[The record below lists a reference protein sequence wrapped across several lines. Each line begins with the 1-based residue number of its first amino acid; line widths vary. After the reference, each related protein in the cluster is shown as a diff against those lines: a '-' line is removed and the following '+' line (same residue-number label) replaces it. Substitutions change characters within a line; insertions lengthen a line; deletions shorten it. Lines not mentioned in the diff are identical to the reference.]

1 VTTLSGE
8 GITVAFGDHVAV
20 DDVSLAVD
28 AGAAVGLVG
37 ESGSGKTTVA
47 RVLCGLQTPGS
58 GEVLL
63 DGERLARR
71 RSIAQRRAVQMVFQD
86 PFGSLNPRRR
96 IGSML
101 VELLRVHGLSSGAER
116 ARASELLELVG
127 LPEAALDRYPAA
139 FSGGQRQRI
148 AIARTLAAEPRILIA
163 DEPVSALD
171 VSVQAT
177 VLRVFAQ
184 LRSEL
189 DIGLLLISHNLA
201 VVRVLCETVAVMYL
215 GRLVETGT
223 TTELFEDP
231 RHPYT
236 RALLAAVPRLRPA
249 APVGA
254 AAAPMGVAAAGASV
268 APANAPG
275 AATSAPP
282 ASPMTGGCPYAPV
295 CPLVQQICREL
306 VPGLDPVG
314 TGPRRA
320 ACHFRNEPAVLDR
333 EHDLAL

>member
-1 VTTLSGE
+1 VTTLSAQ
-8 GITVAFGDHVAV
+8 GITVTFGDHVAV
-20 DDVSLAVD
+20 DDVSLTVG

-47 RVLCGLQTPGS
+47 RVLCGLQTPGA
-58 GEVLL
+58 GQVLL
-63 DGERLARR
+63 DGEPLPRR
-71 RSIAQRRAVQMVFQD
+71 RSVAQRRAVQMVFQD
-86 PFGSLNPRRR
+86 PFGSLNPRRQV
-96 IGSML
+96 GSML
-101 VELLRVHGLSSGAER
+101 TELLRVHGLARGDEP

-127 LPEAALDRYPAA
+127 LPGAALHRYPAA

-148 AIARTLAAEPRILIA
+148 AIARALAAEPRVVIA

-201 VVRVLCETVAVMYL
+201 VIRVLCETVAVMYL

-223 TTELFEDP
+223 AAELFEDP

-249 APVGA
+249 PGAHPSDPGAPVD
-254 AAAPMGVAAAGASV
+254 PP
-268 APANAPG
+268 PATAVPVTP
-275 AATSAPP
+275 AQEAESAPP
-282 ASPMTGGCPYAPV
+282 PADGCPYAPV
-295 CPLVQQICREL
+295 CPLVQQICRDRA
-306 VPGLDPVG
+306 PTLDPVQ

-320 ACHFRNEPAVLDR
+320 ACHFRDR
-333 EHDLAL
+333 AATS

>member
-1 VTTLSGE
+1 MTTLAADQ
-8 GITVAFGDHVAV
+8 ITVSFGDLVAV
-20 DDVSLAVD
+20 DDVSLTVD
-28 AGAAVGLVG
+28 AAASVGLVG

-47 RVLCGLQTPGS
+47 KVLCGLQRPDS
-58 GEVLL
+58 GRVLF
-63 DGERLARR
+63 DGQMLPRR
-71 RSIAQRRAVQMVFQD
+71 RSVAQRRAVQMVFQD

-101 VELLRVHGLSSGAER
+101 TELLRVHGLSSGSER
-116 ARASELLELVG
+116 ARALELLELVG
-127 LPEAALDRYPAA
+127 LPGAALDRYPSA

-148 AIARTLAAEPRILIA
+148 AIARALAAEPRIVIA

-171 VSVQAT
+171 VSMQAT

-201 VVRVLCETVAVMYL
+201 VIRVLCETVAVMYL

-223 TTELFEDP
+223 TAELFEDP

-236 RALLAAVPRLRPA
+236 RALLAAVPRLRPSVDVA
-249 APVGA
+249 EVVGIG
-254 AAAPMGVAAAGASV
+254 GV
-268 APANAPG
+268 PATPSQQTA
-275 AATSAPP
+275 SAPP
-282 ASPMTGGCPYAPV
+282 LTGGCPYAPV
-295 CPLVQQICREL
+295 CPLVQEVCRERAPAL
-306 VPGLDPVG
+306 EPVG

-320 ACHFRNEPAVLDR
+320 ACHFRDEPAR
-333 EHDLAL
+333 RMR

>member
-1 VTTLSGE
+1 
-8 GITVAFGDHVAV
+8 
-20 DDVSLAVD
+20 
-28 AGAAVGLVG
+28 
-37 ESGSGKTTVA
+37 
-47 RVLCGLQTPGS
+47 
-58 GEVLL
+58 
-63 DGERLARR
+63 
-71 RSIAQRRAVQMVFQD
+71 MVFQD

-101 VELLRVHGLSSGAER
+101 TELLRVHGLARGAEH
-116 ARASELLELVG
+116 ARALELLGLVG

-148 AIARTLAAEPRILIA
+148 AIARALAAEPRIVIA

-201 VVRVLCETVAVMYL
+201 VIRVLCETVAVMYL

-223 TTELFEDP
+223 TAELFDDP

-249 APVGA
+249 T
-254 AAAPMGVAAAGASV
+254 AAGAPPLVTAPTV
-268 APANAPG
+268 AQAQEG
-275 AATSAPP
+275 APP
-282 ASPMTGGCPYAPV
+282 TPPLTSGCPYAPV
-295 CPLVQQICREL
+295 CPLVQQICHEL
-306 VPGLDPVG
+306 APGLEPVG
-314 TGPRRA
+314 AGPAAPPATSVTSRR
-320 ACHFRNEPAVLDR
+320 RRRR
-333 EHDLAL
+333 EHDPARVRPILWQTSACQGSASAYRMARDEDRRHRRG

>member
-1 VTTLSGE
+1 VTTLSAE
-8 GITVAFGDHVAV
+8 GITVAFGDLVAV

-28 AGAAVGLVG
+28 AGASVGLVG

-58 GEVLL
+58 GLVLL
-63 DGERLARR
+63 AGQPLPRR
-71 RSIAQRRAVQMVFQD
+71 RSVAQRRTVQMVFQD

-101 VELLRVHGLSSGAER
+101 TELLHVHGLARGAER
-116 ARASELLELVG
+116 ARALELLELVG

-148 AIARTLAAEPRILIA
+148 AIARALAAEPRIVIA

-236 RALLAAVPRLRPA
+236 RALLAAVPRLRPSVDVTEAVAVGEVPATPSQQA
-249 APVGA
+249 A
-254 AAAPMGVAAAGASV
+254 SL
-268 APANAPG
+268 
-275 AATSAPP
+275 PP
-282 ASPMTGGCPYAPV
+282 LTGGCPYAPV
-295 CPLVQQICREL
+295 CPLAQQICRDRAPALE
-306 VPGLDPVG
+306 PVG

-320 ACHFRNEPAVLDR
+320 ACHFRDEPAR
-333 EHDLAL
+333 RIR

>member
-1 VTTLSGE
+1 VTTLAADQ
-8 GITVAFGDHVAV
+8 ITVAFGDHVAV
-20 DDVSLAVD
+20 DDVSLAID
-28 AGAAVGLVG
+28 AGASIGLVG

-47 RVLCGLQTPGS
+47 KVLCGLQTPGS
-58 GEVLL
+58 GVVLL
-63 DGERLARR
+63 DGERLPRR
-71 RSIAQRRAVQMVFQD
+71 RSVAQRRAVQMVFQD

-101 VELLRVHGLSSGAER
+101 TELLRVHGLARGAEA
-116 ARASELLELVG
+116 ARALELLELVG
-127 LPEAALDRYPAA
+127 LPAAALDRYPAA

-148 AIARTLAAEPRILIA
+148 AIARALAAEPRIVIA

-201 VVRVLCETVAVMYL
+201 VIRVLCETVAVMYL

-223 TTELFEDP
+223 TAELFEDP

-236 RALLAAVPRLRPA
+236 RALLAAVPRLRPSVDVA
-249 APVGA
+249 EALAVGEVPA
-254 AAAPMGVAAAGASV
+254 TPSQSGAS
-268 APANAPG
+268 APALA
-275 AATSAPP
+275 
-282 ASPMTGGCPYAPV
+282 GGCPYAPV
-295 CPLVQQICREL
+295 CPLVQQICREQAPAL
-306 VPGLDPVG
+306 EPVG

-320 ACHFRNEPAVLDR
+320 ACHFRDEPAR
-333 EHDLAL
+333 RIR

>member
-1 VTTLSGE
+1 VTTLAAE
-8 GITVAFGDHVAV
+8 RITVAFGDQVAV

-47 RVLCGLQTPGS
+47 RVLCGLQTPDS
-58 GEVLL
+58 GRVLFDREAL
-63 DGERLARR
+63 PRR
-71 RSIAQRRAVQMVFQD
+71 RSVAQRRAVQMVFQD

-116 ARASELLELVG
+116 ARALELLELVG
-127 LPEAALDRYPAA
+127 LPGAALDRYPAA

-148 AIARTLAAEPRILIA
+148 AIARALAAEPRIVIA

-177 VLRVFAQ
+177 VLRLFAQ

-201 VVRVLCETVAVMYL
+201 VIRVLCETVAVMYL
-215 GRLVETGT
+215 GRLVETAT
-223 TTELFEDP
+223 TAELFDDP

-236 RALLAAVPRLRPA
+236 RALLAAVPRLRPSI
-249 APVGA
+249 
-254 AAAPMGVAAAGASV
+254 GVAEAVAVGEVPATPPQQGASPL
-268 APANAPG
+268 A
-275 AATSAPP
+275 
-282 ASPMTGGCPYAPV
+282 GGCTYAPV
-295 CPLVQQICREL
+295 CPLVQQICRERAPAL
-306 VPGLDPVG
+306 EPVG

-320 ACHFRNEPAVLDR
+320 ACHFREVPVMATS
-333 EHDLAL
+333 

>member
-1 VTTLSGE
+1 VTTLSADR
-8 GITVAFGDHVAV
+8 ITVAFGDQVAV

-28 AGAAVGLVG
+28 AGASVGLVG

-47 RVLCGLQTPGS
+47 RVLCGLQPPGS
-58 GEVLL
+58 GVVLL
-63 DGERLARR
+63 DGQRLPRR
-71 RSIAQRRAVQMVFQD
+71 RSVAQRRAVQMVFQD

-101 VELLRVHGLSSGAER
+101 IELLRVHGLAKGAEG
-116 ARASELLELVG
+116 ARALELLELVG
-127 LPEAALDRYPAA
+127 LPGAALDRYPAA
-139 FSGGQRQRI
+139 FSGGQRQRV
-148 AIARTLAAEPRILIA
+148 AIARALAAEPRIVIA

-201 VVRVLCETVAVMYL
+201 VIRVLCETVAVMYL

-223 TTELFEDP
+223 TAELFEDP

-236 RALLAAVPRLRPA
+236 RALLAAVPRLRPSVDVA
-249 APVGA
+249 EVVAVGE
-254 AAAPMGVAAAGASV
+254 V
-268 APANAPG
+268 PATPSQQAE
-275 AATSAPP
+275 SAPP
-282 ASPMTGGCPYAPV
+282 LTGGCPYAPV
-295 CPLVQQICREL
+295 CPLVQQICRERAPAL
-306 VPGLDPVG
+306 EPVG

-320 ACHFRNEPAVLDR
+320 ACHFRDEPAR
-333 EHDLAL
+333 RIR

>member
-1 VTTLSGE
+1 VTTLAADQ
-8 GITVAFGDHVAV
+8 ITVSFGDLVAV
-20 DDVSLAVD
+20 DGVSLAID
-28 AGAAVGLVG
+28 AGASVGLVG

-47 RVLCGLQTPGS
+47 KVLCGLQTPDS
-58 GEVLL
+58 GRVLFDSEVLP
-63 DGERLARR
+63 RR
-71 RSIAQRRAVQMVFQD
+71 RSVMQRRAVQMVFQD

-101 VELLRVHGLSSGAER
+101 TELLRVHDLSRGTER
-116 ARASELLELVG
+116 ARALELLELVG
-127 LPEAALDRYPAA
+127 LPASALDRYPAA

-148 AIARTLAAEPRILIA
+148 AIARALAAEPRIVIA

-177 VLRVFAQ
+177 VLRVFAH

-223 TTELFEDP
+223 TAELFEDP

-236 RALLAAVPRLRPA
+236 RALLAAVPRLRPPA
-249 APVGA
+249 E
-254 AAAPMGVAAAGASV
+254 ASSQEPEPELEPEDV
-268 APANAPG
+268 RAIAHSPTDAPG
-275 AATSAPP
+275 TVSAHD
-282 ASPMTGGCPYAPV
+282 GCPYAPV
-295 CPLVQQICREL
+295 CPRVQQICRDRAPALE
-306 VPGLDPVG
+306 PVG
-314 TGPRRA
+314 DGPRRA
-320 ACHFRNEPAVLDR
+320 ACHFRDEPAR
-333 EHDLAL
+333 RIR

>member
-1 VTTLSGE
+1 VTTLSADR
-8 GITVAFGDHVAV
+8 ITVAFGDHVAV
-20 DDVSLAVD
+20 DDVSLSVD

-58 GEVLL
+58 GGVLL
-63 DGERLARR
+63 DGQPLPRR
-71 RSIAQRRAVQMVFQD
+71 RSVAQRRAVQMVFQD

-101 VELLRVHGLSSGAER
+101 TELLRVHGLARGAEA
-116 ARASELLELVG
+116 ARALELLELVG
-127 LPEAALDRYPAA
+127 LPEATLERYPAA

-148 AIARTLAAEPRILIA
+148 AIARALAAEPRIVIA

-177 VLRVFAQ
+177 VLRLFAQ

-201 VVRVLCETVAVMYL
+201 VIRVLCETVAVMYL

-223 TTELFEDP
+223 TAELFDDP

-236 RALLAAVPRLRPA
+236 RALLDAVPRLRPA
-249 APVGA
+249 AA
-254 AAAPMGVAAAGASV
+254 ATLPAYAVPASADTQAAPSV
-268 APANAPG
+268 ATVVPVTPAQDNV
-275 AATSAPP
+275 SAPP
-282 ASPMTGGCPYAPV
+282 LAGGCPYAPV
-295 CPLVQQICREL
+295 CPLVQQLCREQA
-306 VPGLDPVG
+306 PALDPVG

-320 ACHFRNEPAVLDR
+320 ACHFRDEPTRRVR
-333 EHDLAL
+333 

>member
-1 VTTLSGE
+1 VTTLSAD
-8 GITVAFGDHVAV
+8 GITVAFGDLVAV

-47 RVLCGLQTPGS
+47 RVLCGLQTPDAGS
-58 GEVLL
+58 VLFDGEVLP
-63 DGERLARR
+63 RR
-71 RSIAQRRAVQMVFQD
+71 RSVAQRRAVQMVFQD

-101 VELLRVHGLSSGAER
+101 VELLRVHGLSAGAER
-116 ARASELLELVG
+116 ARALELLELVG
-127 LPEAALDRYPAA
+127 LPAAALDRYPAA

-148 AIARTLAAEPRILIA
+148 AIARALAAEPRLLIA

-184 LRSEL
+184 LRSDL
-189 DIGLLLISHNLA
+189 GIGLLLISHNLA

-223 TTELFEDP
+223 TTELFGDP

-249 APVGA
+249 VPLGVPMPA
-254 AAAPMGVAAAGASV
+254 AAMSAD
-268 APANAPG
+268 APA
-275 AATSAPP
+275 ATPL
-282 ASPMTGGCPYAPV
+282 TGGCPYAPV
-295 CPLVQQICREL
+295 CPLVQQICREQAPAL
-306 VPGLDPVG
+306 EPVG
-314 TGPRRA
+314 VGPRRA
-320 ACHFRNEPAVLDR
+320 ACHFRDVRA
-333 EHDLAL
+333 AATS

>member
-1 VTTLSGE
+1 VTTLSAE
-8 GITVAFGDHVAV
+8 AITVAFGDQVAV

-47 RVLCGLQTPGS
+47 RVLCGLQTPDS
-58 GEVLL
+58 GRVLF
-63 DGERLARR
+63 DGEALSRR
-71 RSIAQRRAVQMVFQD
+71 RTVAQRRAVQMVFQD

-101 VELLRVHGLSSGAER
+101 VELLRVHGLSGGAER
-116 ARASELLELVG
+116 ARALELLELVG
-127 LPEAALDRYPAA
+127 LPAAALDRYPAA

-148 AIARTLAAEPRILIA
+148 AIARALAAEPRILIA

-201 VVRVLCETVAVMYL
+201 VIRVLCETVAVMYL

-223 TTELFEDP
+223 TAELFDDP

-236 RALLAAVPRLRPA
+236 RALLAAVPRLRPSVGVAEAVAAGEVRTTPSQQA
-249 APVGA
+249 APPLA
-254 AAAPMGVAAAGASV
+254 D
-268 APANAPG
+268 
-275 AATSAPP
+275 
-282 ASPMTGGCPYAPV
+282 GCPYAPV
-295 CPLVQQICREL
+295 CPLVQQICRERA
-306 VPGLDPVG
+306 PALDPVG
-314 TGPRRA
+314 SGPRRA
-320 ACHFRNEPAVLDR
+320 ACHFRDIPAVPTS
-333 EHDLAL
+333 

>member
-1 VTTLSGE
+1 VTTLAAHQ
-8 GITVAFGDHVAV
+8 ITVSFGDLVAV
-20 DDVSLAVD
+20 DDVSLTVE
-28 AGAAVGLVG
+28 AAASVGLVG

-47 RVLCGLQTPGS
+47 RVLCGLQTPDS
-58 GEVLL
+58 GRVLF
-63 DGERLARR
+63 DGQTLPRR
-71 RSIAQRRAVQMVFQD
+71 RSVAQRRAVQMVFQD

-101 VELLRVHGLSSGAER
+101 TELLRVHGLSSGFERER
-116 ARASELLELVG
+116 ALDLLELVG
-127 LPEAALDRYPAA
+127 LPGAALDRYPAA

-148 AIARTLAAEPRILIA
+148 AIARALAAEPRIVIA

-201 VVRVLCETVAVMYL
+201 VIRVLCETVAVMYL

-223 TTELFEDP
+223 NAELFEDP

-236 RALLAAVPRLRPA
+236 RALLAAVPRLRPSV
-249 APVGA
+249 VGPPRREPEHRSTSA
-254 AAAPMGVAAAGASV
+254 VAAVRSHD
-268 APANAPG
+268 
-275 AATSAPP
+275 
-282 ASPMTGGCPYAPV
+282 GCPYAPV
-295 CPLVQQICREL
+295 CPLVQQICRDRAPAL
-306 VPGLDPVG
+306 AQVG
-314 TGPRRA
+314 AGPRRA
-320 ACHFRNEPAVLDR
+320 ACHFRDEPPSR
-333 EHDLAL
+333 IR